1 MNNYFSH
8 DSNARNDEKLIRL
21 RMKHK
26 AAGYGVYFMI
36 LERMRDEEDYMC
48 ARDYDMI
55 AFDLREDVGLIKSVV
70 EDFDLFCFTDDEK
83 YFYSPSFMKRM
94 DKKGGLSKSRS
105 ESGRK
110 GAAARWQKDTTEN
123 AAIEDK
129 GEERKETMS
138 SPPVQED
145 KLDKEKEAL
154 THDREWFESIAMRY
168 HITLNKFFE
177 SIDLFFLDC
186 RARGKLSHNNL
197 KDAKSHF
204 ADWLRINLKQQQ
216 NNGINNNNPTT
227 KEQRAE
233 AYAARIQQL
242 SAEDRAEQMENH

>member
-1 MNNYFSH
+1 MQ
-8 DSNARNDEKLIRL
+8 RNSFIFYKDWFDIIEQLPKKSQLAIYRAIPRYVFTGERPTDQLASVAFMFIEKQILSQQERFDETCEKR
-21 RMKHK
+21 K
-26 AAGYGVYFMI
+26 AAANKRWNDAKNANAKDAKENKI
-36 LERMRDEEDYMC
+36 EEN
-48 ARDYDMI
+48 
-55 AFDLREDVGLIKSVV
+55 EDVVV
-70 EDFDLFCFTDDEK
+70 KTPPSPIDE
-83 YFYSPSFMKRM
+83 
-94 DKKGGLSKSRS
+94 L
-105 ESGRK
+105 
-110 GAAARWQKDTTEN
+110 
-123 AAIEDK
+123 
-129 GEERKETMS
+129 EE
-138 SPPVQED
+138 
-145 KLDKEKEAL
+145 EKEAL